1 MGKPLN
7 VHAGPLVWLYVTT
20 PMVSPPQCGHC
31 VQGPHGQEDLEREVA
46 EDRRHLSDSHS
57 DPDRRQGA

>member
-46 EDRRHLSDSHS
+46 EDR
-57 DPDRRQGA
+57 